1 VSYPSEGYGP
11 YGFAPWHQTSWD
23 ARAAGNFIGGGMGSG
38 LVVVAALSGAAGV
51 ARAALFLGGL
61 ALIGL
66 GLLCVS
72 LELGRPFRA
81 LNVFRNPR
89 SSWMAREAWTSLP
102 LVAAGLGAA
111 AGVPGASWLALAL
124 ALAFVYC
131 QARLLQAA
139 KGIPAWRDAGVV
151 PFMVATG
158 LAEGAGVFLAAAPW
172 HGAASMPLVAG
183 FGALLIARLAAWLA
197 YRRRVSGKT
206 APGATAALD
215 RAGRVLQLMG
225 TLIPLAL
232 ALVAGFVA
240 GDAVLA
246 IVGVAGLV
254 AALAGAY
261 AKLLLVTRAGF
272 NQGFALP
279 RVPVRGVR
287 Q

>member
-1 VSYPSEGYGP
+1 MTYPAKGYGP
-11 YGFAPWHQTSWD
+11 YGPAPWHQTSWD

-38 LVVVAALSGAAGV
+38 LVVFTVLAGATGGARVAL
-51 ARAALFLGGL
+51 LLGGL

-66 GLLCVS
+66 GLFCVS

-89 SSWMAREAWTSLP
+89 TSWMAREAWTSLP
-102 LVAAGLGAA
+102 LVAACIGAA
-111 AGVPGASWLALAL
+111 ASVPGTPWLAALL

-139 KGIPAWRDAGVV
+139 KGVPAWREPAVV
-151 PFMVATG
+151 PFIVATG

-172 HGAASMPLVAG
+172 HDAASMPLVAG

-197 YRRRVSGKT
+197 YRRRVAGTT

-215 RAGRVLQLMG
+215 RAGRALQLLG
-225 TLIPLAL
+225 TLVPLAL
-232 ALVAGFVA
+232 ALAAGFVV

-246 IVGVAGLV
+246 IVGVAGLL

-261 AKLLLVTRAGF
+261 AKLLLVTRAAF

-279 RVPVRGVR
+279 HVPVRGVR
-287 Q
+287 S